1 MKTEQYAPT
10 KRAALYIRVSTLEQA
25 QEGYSVGEQKERLIA
40 YCKAKDWLIADIYVD
55 GGYTGSNLNRPG
67 IQKLISETDKF
78 DLVLVYKLDRLSRSQ
93 RDTLYLI
100 EEVFRPKDVD
110 FISMQESFDTS
121 TPFGKAMIGLL
132 AVFAQLEREQIK
144 ERTWM
149 GRVARAKTG
158 LHHCGGNI
166 PIGYEYEDGKL
177 LVNPYE
183 AEQVKKIYEWYLAGA
198 SLKAITDRLQ
208 EQGYTNKYSS
218 YNSWSSVRNILGNET
233 YTGTLHFGDITVEDA
248 HEAIIS
254 KEQFAAAQV
263 LREKRQEKYG
273 NSAFQ
278 SKHLLTGMLFCGHCG
293 AAMVGTSGTSQTG
306 TRHYYY
312 TCLNKQHRKQCTAK
326 NIRRDDLEKLIL
338 QKTVT
343 LLNNKEAVSLIV
355 NQAIKVM
362 QQDQQNDVE
371 LENICAQIIDIS
383 NRLKN
388 CMDAVDKG
396 LATTSIV
403 QRIED
408 YEKQLSVLKDAK
420 IAAERKKD
428 ALHLTADHIKF
439 FLHELIAGYGKKANQ
454 YRNDL
459 FSAFIRQIIVYDDYI
474 EIRYNYKKELPTLP
488 NPVTINSS
496 FLAAMVD
503 HQGFEPWT
511 P

>member
-1 MKTEQYAPT
+1 MN
-10 KRAALYIRVSTLEQA
+10 RAALYIRVSTLEQA

-100 EEVFRPKDVD
+100 EEVFRPRGVD

-158 LHHCGGNI
+158 LHHGGGNI

-177 LVNPYE
+177 RVNPYE

-233 YTGTLHFGDITVEDA
+233 YTGTLHFGDIIVEDA

-263 LREKRQEKYG
+263 LRGKRQEKYG
-273 NSAFQ
+273 SNAFQ

-293 AAMVGTSGTSQTG
+293 GRYYLRNTGKYAYYACYSRTKQMKSMIKDPNCMNKIWKAQELEPIIDEQIRALLRSPELAAELSENKPKPAPVTKNVDIERRIHEIDKQISKLMELYQHDDIPAELLGEKINRLYNERTALQDTLTPEVEQTAMPFD
-306 TRHYYY
+306 
-312 TCLNKQHRKQCTAK
+312 LVEELLSDAAQIWDFADEAQK
-326 NIRRDDLEKLIL
+326 RRIM
-338 QKTVT
+338 Q
-343 LLNNKEAVSLIV
+343 SLISRIV
-355 NQAIKVM
+355 LT
-362 QQDQQNDVE
+362 DDDV
-371 LENICAQIIDIS
+371 
-383 NRLKN
+383 K
-388 CMDAVDKG
+388 
-396 LATTSIV
+396 
-403 QRIED
+403 IEW
-408 YEKQLSVLKDAK
+408 
-420 IAAERKKD
+420 
-428 ALHLTADHIKF
+428 
-439 FLHELIAGYGKKANQ
+439 
-454 YRNDL
+454 
-459 FSAFIRQIIVYDDYI
+459 AF
-474 EIRYNYKKELPTLP
+474 
-488 NPVTINSS
+488 
-496 FLAAMVD
+496 
-503 HQGFEPWT
+503 
-511 P
+511 